1 MLKISDFVYEVGAPH
16 PELLYFD
23 KLVPT
28 TYGTTYNSYLI
39 KGEKTVLIDP
49 VDPSKKDILLQNLRE
64 LGIAKLDYLI
74 CLHAEQDHSGATF
87 DLLKAFPEVK
97 LVGSAK
103 VAELMEHHLHIP
115 RSDFLILCDDEE
127 LGLGDLTLRFKTIPF
142 AHWPDNTMVY
152 LAEEK
157 MLFSSDL
164 FGSHYAAE
172 DPAQADL
179 AKQKKAAQ
187 EYYAEIM
194 MPTRRQVGKY
204 VQWTRDLNPALILSS
219 HGPVWRDP
227 DVILS
232 LYERW
237 TSDSVAPTV
246 IIPYVSMHDSTE
258 LMVRHLE
265 QKIKELG
272 LEAAT
277 VDLGDS
283 HRDLRVSAGE
293 TLYRSVDAAA
303 IIMATPTVLGGP
315 HPNQAYLALLL
326 NAMRVKTKFMGLI
339 GSYGWGTMVEKNMLS
354 LLDKVKAEQLPAV
367 LCLGLPG
374 EEDYI
379 ALDRLAEELVNKI
392 KALPAETL
400 LT

>member
-16 PELLYFD
+16 PELLFFD

-28 TYGTTYNSYLI
+28 EYGTTYNSYLI
-39 KGEKTVLIDP
+39 QDEKTALIDP
-49 VDPSKKDILLQNLRE
+49 VDHGKKDILLQNLQE

-74 CLHAEQDHSGATF
+74 CLHTEQDHSGATL
-87 DLLKAFPEVK
+87 DLLKVFPEVK

-115 RSDFLILCDDEE
+115 CSDFIIMGDNEE
-127 LGLGDLTLRFKTIPF
+127 LELGSLTLRFKTIPF

-172 DPAQADL
+172 DAARPDL
-179 AKQKKAAQ
+179 SKQKRAAR

-204 VQWTRDLNPALILSS
+204 TQWTRDLNPALILPS

-227 DVILS
+227 DLILS

-237 TSDSVAPTV
+237 TSEAVTPTV
-246 IIPYVSMHDSTE
+246 VIPYVSMHDSTE

-265 QKIKELG
+265 QKIRELG
-272 LEAAT
+272 LEVAT
-277 VDLGDS
+277 IDLGDND
-283 HRDLRVSAGE
+283 RDLRATAGE

-303 IIMATPTVLGGP
+303 IVLATPTVLGGP
-315 HPNQAYLALLL
+315 HPNQAYVALLL
-326 NAMRVKTKFMGLI
+326 NTMRVKTKFMGFI
-339 GSYGWGTMVEKNMLS
+339 GSYGWGTMVEKTMLS

-367 LCLGLPG
+367 LCLGLPA
-374 EEDYI
+374 EKDYL
-379 ALDRLAEELVNKI
+379 ALERLAEELVSKI